1 MYRSLIALTAVTFIS
16 GATYAQSDQESKP
29 RGEHRGPPPV
39 AFEACSNLV
48 QGDPC
53 SFEGKHDDTVQ
64 GNCDTPPEQTALA
77 CKPEGSPPSNK
88 LERE

>member
-1 MYRSLIALTAVTFIS
+1 MYRSLIALAAVTFIS
-16 GATYAQSDQESKP
+16 GATYAQSDQESNP
-29 RGEHRGPPPV
+29 RSEHRGPPPV
-39 AFEACSNLV
+39 AFEVCSSSV

-53 SFEGKHDDTVQ
+53 SFEGRHGDTLQ

-77 CKPEGSPPSNK
+77 CKPEGGPPKNK